1 MHWRTGLDIWGGG
14 KPKSA
19 SRGETGGMLHRE
31 IKKNTCR
38 MFLMPFP
45 AFLSRF
51 SCKEQ
56 VINEKKIVIRNINE
70 TKPKQENCPT
80 LK

>member
-1 MHWRTGLDIWGGG
+1 MNKLSKLTIHWRTELDIWGGGGGG

-19 SRGETGGMLHRE
+19 YRGETGGMLHRE

-38 MFLMPFP
+38 IFLMPFP

-51 SCKEQ
+51 MQRAGDKWKE
-56 VINEKKIVIRNINE
+56 NSY
-70 TKPKQENCPT
+70 
-80 LK
+80 